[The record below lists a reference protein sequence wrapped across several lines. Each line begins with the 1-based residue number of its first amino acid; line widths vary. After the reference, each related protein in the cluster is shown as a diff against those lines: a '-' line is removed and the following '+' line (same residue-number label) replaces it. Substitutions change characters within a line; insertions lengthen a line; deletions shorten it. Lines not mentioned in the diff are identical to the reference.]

1 VIAKGLGQPGARKLL
16 AHAVRGAPAWRA
28 LEDVIS
34 PETHRLRLHHPAPSQ
49 PHRKHSAG
57 PPASG
62 TSWTRLRGWSTLM
75 DREASP
81 MRRLALILSVSL
93 AMVATSVPT
102 PARAFPMRFGG
113 GMRGHGFVG
122 GHAFPRFF
130 RPFPFIRRPFF
141 RPRFFNQF
149 AVGVPFPIGFSG
161 AWSPFYGYPSPCY
174 GYPGAYG
181 AYDGGTYDPPPAAF
195 TIPATYAAPRLQ
207 PVASVPPVPPPPMPE
222 VVEYSTGRYQLRDD
236 G

>member
-1 VIAKGLGQPGARKLL
+1 
-16 AHAVRGAPAWRA
+16 
-28 LEDVIS
+28 
-34 PETHRLRLHHPAPSQ
+34 
-49 PHRKHSAG
+49 
-57 PPASG
+57 
-62 TSWTRLRGWSTLM
+62 
-75 DREASP
+75 

-181 AYDGGTYDPPPAAF
+181 AYDGGTYDPPPTAF
-195 TIPATYAAPRLQ
+195 TIPATYAAPQPQ
-207 PVASVPPVPPPPMPE
+207 PVAAAPPAPPPPMPE

-236 G
+236 GTGRAYTWVWIPNPPSAPPAESGTADAGAPPARPSSSRLFRWKDDEGVLHVTNLWEDVPPQYRQQAKHPQTS